1 VRRIV
6 LSAVLM
12 ISGAVFAQ
20 TPGAAHAGPHLKCT
34 MTFRLSG
41 WSAFFKAADGAG
53 TVRCSNGQS
62 MDVKLR
68 ARGGGLS
75 VGESTV
81 DDGLGEFSAVE
92 SIDEVLGTYAAAEA
106 RADAVK
112 SAARR
117 MMRKGEVSLAL
128 TGNGRRPDPGVAFGK
143 LSITRS

>member
-1 VRRIV
+1 MRRV
-6 LSAVLM
+6 FLGSVLM

-20 TPGAAHAGPHLKCT
+20 APGVAHAEPHLKCT

-41 WSAFFKAADGAG
+41 WSALFKAADGAG

-75 VGESTV
+75 VGESSV
-81 DDGLGEFSAVE
+81 DDGRGEFSAVE
-92 SIDEVLGTYAAAEA
+92 SIDEVLGTYAAAESH
-106 RADAVK
+106 ADAVK

-117 MMRKGEVSLAL
+117 VMRKGEVSLAL
-128 TGNGRRPDPGVAFGK
+128 TGKARGPDLGLAFGK